1 KIVVVRHVALVDTA
15 VTVTLSGTLAAF
27 DGSAAKE
34 TSTSEGAGMFRVT
47 APSTELPP
55 TTLAEFKLTEKS
67 AGFSAALIPA
77 TTSNKNKHETTVL
90 KLRIR
95 LLYEASWKTMCTTAV
110 ESTGRPSCNAGLNLI
125 CSSALT
131 ACSSNPWP
139 SPCTT
144 LVTCIWPLLVKHTS
158 SRTS

>member
-1 KIVVVRHVALVDTA
+1 MAAYAGLVQWVVFLNGWLGRPAGPVKPGRY
-15 VTVTLSGTLAAF
+15 LAGF

-55 TTLAEFKLTEKS
+55 TTLAEFKLTEES

-95 LLYEASWKTMCTTAV
+95 LLYEASWTTMCTTAV

-125 CSSALT
+125 CSAALT
-131 ACSSNPWP
+131 ACSSNP
-139 SPCTT
+139 
-144 LVTCIWPLLVKHTS
+144 
-158 SRTS
+158 